1 MYAKSACRHEEAAL
15 VKILQVMFSGG
26 QGGLERVFPD
36 HAELLAQSGHTVH
49 CLIADNAA
57 CTPQLRELVARSQE
71 RIVLHVMPARGWNR
85 WLLRWRLRRLISTI
99 APEAIVVHGAKAVSR
114 MQGLQSGSVPLIA
127 VTHNASARLAKATH
141 LIALTQGMREL
152 FVARGFPPAR
162 IYEIPNPLPMHV
174 AGMPKP
180 SASVPQSPLRIGLLC
195 RLVHKKGVDVF
206 LRGFRIALDGG
217 LQAQAVIGGDG
228 PERERLEALTR
239 SLGLQAQ
246 VRFAGWVR
254 EADAFYCG
262 IDWLCIPS
270 RDEPFGLVA
279 LESFTH
285 GVPVLAS
292 SVGGLAE
299 IVTDGINGLL
309 FRADDPAELAAT
321 LLQAQQQSDR
331 VPVLCEAAYA
341 SLERYRPDVIAAR
354 IETSI
359 QAAIAD
365 LCTEPARR

>member
-1 MYAKSACRHEEAAL
+1 M
-15 VKILQVMFSGG
+15 KILQVMFSRG

-36 HAELLAQSGHTVH
+36 HAELLAQRGHAVH

-57 CTPQLRELVARSQE
+57 CTQQLRELVARSQE
-71 RIVLHVMPARGWNR
+71 RIVLHVMPVRGWNR
-85 WLLRWRLRRLISTI
+85 WLLRWRLRRLVSTI

-127 VTHNASARLAKATH
+127 VTHNASGRLVKATH

-162 IYEIPNPLPMHV
+162 IFQIPNPLPIRV
-174 AGMPKP
+174 AGLPKP
-180 SASVPQSPLRIGLLC
+180 SASVPHPPLRIGLLC
-195 RLVHKKGVDVF
+195 RLVQKKGVDVF

-228 PERERLEALTR
+228 PERERLEVLTR
-239 SLGLQAQ
+239 TLGLETQ
-246 VRFAGWVR
+246 VRFAGWVG
-254 EADAFYCG
+254 EADVFYRG
-262 IDWLCIPS
+262 IDWFCIPS

-279 LESFTH
+279 LESFAH

-299 IVTDGINGLL
+299 IVTDGVNGLL
-309 FRADDPAELAAT
+309 FRADDPAALAAT
-321 LLQAQQQSDR
+321 LLRAQQQGDR

-341 SLERYRPDVIAAR
+341 SLERYRPEAIAAR
-354 IETSI
+354 IEASM

-365 LCTEPARR
+365 LRTELARR

>member
-1 MYAKSACRHEEAAL
+1 MTRQAS
-15 VKILQVMFSGG
+15 VKILQVMFSRG
-26 QGGLERVFPD
+26 QGGLERVFQD
-36 HAELLAQSGHTVH
+36 HAELLAQRGHAVH
-49 CLIADNAA
+49 CLVADNAA
-57 CTPQLRELVARSQE
+57 CTPQLRELVARSQG
-71 RIVLHVMPARGWNR
+71 RIVLHVVAARGWSR
-85 WLLRWRLRRLISTI
+85 WLLHWRLRRLVSAI
-99 APEAIVVHGAKAVSR
+99 APQAIVAHGAKSVSR

-152 FVARGFPPAR
+152 FVARDFPPAR
-162 IYEIPNPLPMHV
+162 IYEIPNPLPLRV
-174 AGMPKP
+174 AGLPKP
-180 SASVPQSPLRIGLLC
+180 SGSVPQPPLRIGLLC
-195 RLVHKKGVDVF
+195 RLVHKKGVDLF

-239 SLGLQAQ
+239 TLGLEAR
-246 VRFAGWVR
+246 VRFDGWVR
-254 EADAFYCG
+254 EADAFYRS
-262 IDWLCIPS
+262 IDWFCIPS

-279 LESFTH
+279 LESFAH

-292 SVGGLAE
+292 SVGGLEE
-299 IVTDGINGLL
+299 IVTDGVNGLL
-309 FRADDPAELAAT
+309 FRADDPAALATT

-331 VPVLCEAAYA
+331 VPMLCEAAYA
-341 SLERYRPDVIAAR
+341 SLERYRPEAIAAR

-365 LCTEPARR
+365 LRTEPARR

>member
-1 MYAKSACRHEEAAL
+1 M
-15 VKILQVMFSGG
+15 KILQVMFSRG

-36 HAELLAQSGHTVH
+36 HAELLAQRGHAVH
-49 CLIADNAA
+49 CLIADDAA

-85 WLLRWRLRRLISTI
+85 WLLRWRLRRLVSTI

-162 IYEIPNPLPMHV
+162 IHEIPNPLPMRV
-174 AGMPKP
+174 ADLPKP
-180 SASVPQSPLRIGLLC
+180 SASVPKPPLQIGLLC
-195 RLVHKKGVDVF
+195 RLVQKKGVDVF
-206 LRGFRIALDGG
+206 LRGFRMALDRG
-217 LQAQAVIGGDG
+217 LQAQALIGGDG
-228 PERERLEALTR
+228 PERERLEALAR
-239 SLGLQAQ
+239 KLGLETQ
-246 VRFAGWVR
+246 VRFAGWVG
-254 EADAFYCG
+254 EADAFYRS
-262 IDWLCIPS
+262 IDWFCIPS

-279 LESFTH
+279 LESFAH

-299 IVTDGINGLL
+299 IVTDGVNGLR
-309 FRADDPAELAAT
+309 FRADDPAALAAA
-321 LLQAQQQSDR
+321 LLQAQQQADR
-331 VPVLCEAAYA
+331 VPALCEFAYA
-341 SLERYRPDVIAAR
+341 SLERYRPEAIAAR
-354 IETSI
+354 IEASI